1 MALPAPPSPSL
12 FAKTYRRVKR
22 HRPEPPAVQAAS
34 APAPAEH
41 SDEPSPAAGKAEPP
55 PPPLVDLSALV
66 RSKIAYYAEV
76 DRTVLETMCLDE
88 PPLGAQF
95 AAEAE
100 PDTGE
105 DVLDAG
111 DADGGEVSGDESS
124 DLEPLVHPELGEGAP
139 PVLQGVYSSL
149 RSSDQVFERCCF
161 DVAGFLCA
169 MHGRLSEDAVA
180 GLRGEILAGGSTQ
193 VGKSMFVVV
202 GVLLAKARHRLPDS
216 CLVPLSPTHPPRTP

>member
-1 MALPAPPSPSL
+1 MAFPAPPSPSL

-111 DADGGEVSGDESS
+111 DADAAAEGGRRKDRANLALAECSQKYNRLMGELREEGWGDS
-124 DLEPLVHPELGEGAP
+124 DSA
-139 PVLQGVYSSL
+139 
-149 RSSDQVFERCCF
+149 
-161 DVAGFLCA
+161 A
-169 MHGRLSEDAVA
+169 
-180 GLRGEILAGGSTQ
+180 
-193 VGKSMFVVV
+193 
-202 GVLLAKARHRLPDS
+202 
-216 CLVPLSPTHPPRTP
+216 